1 MSLSMEEMYY
11 IILRKK
17 LQCEEQ
23 RDERNFLICKSCF
36 LCASFLNRRYAS
48 FNQCHS
54 CMNSELESMSISRA
68 ETYTFDYDPFQGVS

>member
-1 MSLSMEEMYY
+1 MSSSMEEMYY

-36 LCASFLNRRYAS
+36 LCASFLNRRL